1 MTPFHIK
8 KCTNVT
14 ADLICSNSYFFF
26 TAVWVCVCVGVY
38 VGVCV
43 YVCVGVCV
51 CVCAQENMNIS
62 LWYCGVCKAALF

>member
-26 TAVWVCVCVGVY
+26 TAVWVCVCVGGGVY

-62 LWYCGVCKAALF
+62 L